1 MLRCP
6 ACVKRDMVVL
16 ELDRIEIDHCLT
28 CGGIWLDA
36 GELELLVGAPDKG
49 TALSTLFSDRS
60 DAGGETAR
68 PCPICGARMVKQ
80 ATGSEPSLV
89 IDRCPAGHGVWLDDG
104 ELQALFSCL
113 GCGAENRVFSLIQ
126 DMFAAR
132 ITTSIK
138 GG

>member
-6 ACVKRDMVVL
+6 VCVKKDMVVL
-16 ELDRIEIDHCLT
+16 ELDRVEVDHCLT

-36 GELELLVGAPDKG
+36 GEMEMLLDAPDKEA
-49 TALSTLFSDRS
+49 ALATLFRDLS
-60 DAGGETAR
+60 DAGGETTR
-68 PCPICGARMVKQ
+68 SCPICGVKMVKQ
-80 ATGSEPSLV
+80 ATASEPPLV
-89 IDRCPAGHGVWLDDG
+89 IDRCPAGHGVWFDDG
-104 ELQALFSCL
+104 ELRELFSCL